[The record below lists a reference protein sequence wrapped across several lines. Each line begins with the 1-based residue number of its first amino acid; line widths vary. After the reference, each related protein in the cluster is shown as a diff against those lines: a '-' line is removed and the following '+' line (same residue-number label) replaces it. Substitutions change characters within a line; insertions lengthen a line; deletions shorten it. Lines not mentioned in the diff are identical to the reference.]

1 MDDIRKSQTLQK
13 NFRYVSEVLGT
24 GEDNLEFLLD
34 LISGS
39 PFKLF
44 KVKNS
49 DLSTE
54 KKNKDIIED
63 ADQSRLNMLNM
74 ILGYKSAKVSQIGSI
89 WLNSHKLICNDEEVA
104 KTFSK
109 KWFVFDFIIQIN
121 LI

>member
-13 NFRYVSEVLGT
+13 NFRYVSEVLGI

-39 PFKLF
+39 PFRLF
-44 KVKNS
+44 KVKNP

-54 KKNKDIIED
+54 QKNKDIIED

-104 KTFSK
+104 KTFSRK
-109 KWFVFDFIIQIN
+109 
-121 LI
+121 